1 MYELNHCCLPL
12 PFVLLHRSGVT
23 REVYYTIFDMASQGN
38 SFSDIEKFLLW
49 RYQEKHS
56 MALLSYVGVKFNC
69 TLGSSIYW
77 DDHRPEISGQRK

>member
-1 MYELNHCCLPL
+1 MKAISDKVKMLL

-23 REVYYTIFDMASQGN
+23 KEVYYTIFDMASQGN

-56 MALLSYVGVKFNC
+56 MALLNYVGVQQAGTVQIPPC
-69 TLGSSIYW
+69 LYMESC
-77 DDHRPEISGQRK
+77 Q